1 MLIGTDASAQSL
13 YQHKRLKHPEL
24 LKKNIRAAEAAAAEA
39 YAAHPAAQ
47 PRQRPTHRGL
57 LGWGTSTAEEAPLAV
72 ATVGSVDLSIR
83 PLATTGP
90 FALAAAAAADW
101 AQAGATGTDDNG
113 LTALACAGV
122 SASWG
127 VTSHF
132 MSLDQMGSDQ
142 TASAEAEALEAAAR
156 EARSAAAEEAWR
168 AAEAAAASFRSASR
182 RPNSSA

>member
-24 LKKNIRAAEAAAAEA
+24 LKKNLRAAEA

-72 ATVGSVDLSIR
+72 ATVGSVDLSIQ

-113 LTALACAGV
+113 LTALAYAGV
-122 SASWG
+122 SASGG

-142 TASAEAEALEAAAR
+142 TASAEAEALEAAVR

-168 AAEAAAASFRSASR
+168 AAEAAASFRSASR